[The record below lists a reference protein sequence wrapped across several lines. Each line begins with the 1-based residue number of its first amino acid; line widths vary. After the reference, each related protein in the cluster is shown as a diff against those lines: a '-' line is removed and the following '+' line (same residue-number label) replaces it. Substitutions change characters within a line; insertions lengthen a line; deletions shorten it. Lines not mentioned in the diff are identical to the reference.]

1 LKHAFYIFYT
11 SRRDATIAG
20 EEFAAFLSSEV
31 ATFTTRKGFDI
42 PDQEDP

>member
-1 LKHAFYIFYT
+1 MRST
-11 SRRDATIAG
+11 SSTLLAMLLLLVKNLQH
-20 EEFAAFLSSEV
+20 FSHHEV